1 MRLQSFILILLLS
14 AFAMFSCQQTTE
26 GEDQLEVDQVVQ
38 EQAAFGFQINE
49 IANTTSEIEQVT
61 SDPLDMEIDS
71 DLPEGNSLM
80 QLKERAL
87 LMATQMKEAVAEIP
101 VLAKTNADSVIWS
114 NETYFNGYGKR
125 SAIYYDSETGKGRW
139 VEVLFQFPES
149 RNMVYDSAEIKVD
162 MNFTLWYGEDDRIES
177 LYQQQLFKESYFVQ
191 SIESQ
196 IVVNSYDEYN
206 EPAAVTASVDSRYHV
221 DRYLQRKLATATII
235 EDESGT
241 IREDFWFK
249 DGTSS
254 YAEFTFYTDNTGTF
268 TKSRRDGTVISGTF
282 NQLEDDGFGSYT
294 SLIDFPSGFYLDQI
308 LRAAS
313 IWIVSDEEVRADYS
327 EKIIFGNGNID
338 STQTSVIVTE
348 VDGVTIT
355 VMDILKR
362 NGAHGTITITESEEL
377 STLSGTWT
385 TWDNYYIIV
394 DAEYYVDGSGHMHYE
409 VYVNEDAYNNGD
421 AAIIIADYTFNGD
434 QGGEGTLTHNG
445 IQYNIEFDGSGTAT
459 ISDGTD
465 TQTINMYF

>member
-1 MRLQSFILILLLS
+1 MRLHSFLFIFLLS
-14 AFAMFSCQQTTE
+14 AFAIFSCQQTT
-26 GEDQLEVDQVVQ
+26 GSEDQLEVDQIVQ
-38 EQAAFGFQINE
+38 EQAAFGFQVNE
-49 IANTTSEIEQVT
+49 MANATSEIEQVT
-61 SDPLDMEIDS
+61 SDPLDMDIDT
-71 DLPEGNSLM
+71 DLPEGNSIKKMKELAMEMASQM
-80 QLKERAL
+80 Q
-87 LMATQMKEAVAEIP
+87 EAVAGIP
-101 VLAKTNADSVIWS
+101 MLAKVSADSAIWF

-125 SAIYYDSETGKGRW
+125 NVIYYDSETGKGRF

-149 RNMVYDSAEIKVD
+149 RNMVYDSAEIKID
-162 MNFTLWYGEDDRIES
+162 MNFTLWNGDDDRVES
-177 LYQQQLFKESYFVQ
+177 IYKQQLFNESYFVQ

-196 IVVNSYDEYN
+196 IVVNSYNEDN
-206 EPAAVTASVDSRYHV
+206 EPDAFTASVDSRYHE

-254 YAEFTFYTDNTGTF
+254 YAEFTFYTDNTGSF

-282 NQLEDDGFGSYT
+282 NQLEDDGYGSYT
-294 SLIDFPSGFYLDQI
+294 SMIDFPSGFYLDQI
-308 LRAAS
+308 LRAAN
-313 IWIVSDEEVRADYS
+313 IWIVSDVEVRADYA

-338 STQTSVIVTE
+338 STQTSVVVTE
-348 VDGVTIT
+348 NDGVATT
-355 VMDILKR
+355 VMDIVKR
-362 NGAHGTITITESEEL
+362 NGAHGTITVTESEDV
-377 STLSGTWT
+377 STLDGNWT
-385 TWDNYYIIV
+385 TWDEYYIIV

-409 VYVNEDAYNNGD
+409 VYLNEDAYNNGD
-421 AAIIIADYTFNGD
+421 TALIIADYTFSGE
-434 QGGEGTLTHNG
+434 QGGEGTLTYNG